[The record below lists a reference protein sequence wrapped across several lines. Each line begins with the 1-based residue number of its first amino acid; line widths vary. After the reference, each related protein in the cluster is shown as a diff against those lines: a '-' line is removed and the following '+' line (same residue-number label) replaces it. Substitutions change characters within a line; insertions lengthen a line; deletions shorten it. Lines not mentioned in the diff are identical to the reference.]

1 MTVRLMRKLD
11 KKHPHG
17 TRVVLTPYLAQRAL
31 IEQRSMRNLKIG
43 AWDVKTVDSH
53 RGHVLLKLSCRNAV
67 GLTRLLIRAGI
78 IRVDAAVRAA

>member
-1 MTVRLMRKLD
+1 MTADDITKALSARELQVAKL
-11 KKHPHG
+11 
-17 TRVVLTPYLAQRAL
+17 LAAGDSCREIAL
-31 IEQRSMRNLKIG
+31 ALQIS
-43 AWDVKTVDSH
+43 VKTVDSH